1 MANPQVS
8 NKIRIVLLAGEPSG
22 DFLGANLMR
31 AIRTV
36 MPRPV
41 EFTGVGGPMMIREG
55 LVSLFDYSDLSLIGA
70 AELLPHL
77 RMIYRRIDT
86 MVEHIHR
93 TGPDLF
99 VTIDVPG
106 FARRVVKRVRAARL
120 PGQGPRLVHI
130 VAPSVWA
137 YKPKR
142 AEHFAQLY
150 DMLLALLPFEPP
162 YFEAVGLPCRF
173 IGHPVAWDWR
183 EKGDGASFREEH
195 KIAPDA
201 KLLGVFLG
209 SRGGEITRHW
219 PIFRET
225 VQQLALTHP
234 DLACII
240 PLPAARRAQVEFLM
254 AQEPW
259 PTPFTIIDPG
269 LDKKNAFAA
278 MDAALAKSGT
288 VTVELGLAGVPMVVA
303 YKVSAFTGWLVRKLF
318 LIPYLSLPNI
328 LAGKFV
334 VPEMLQGD
342 CAPEKLVPAL
352 SALLDDSGLAE
363 KQRAEVAPAL
373 AQLLPADG
381 HNPSVLAAK
390 QLLDVLS

>member
-1 MANPQVS
+1 
-8 NKIRIVLLAGEPSG
+8 
-22 DFLGANLMR
+22 MR

-36 MPRPV
+36 FPRPV
-41 EFTGVGGPMMIREG
+41 EFSGVGGPMMAREG
-55 LVSLFDYSDLSLIGA
+55 LNSLFDYSDLSLIGA

-86 MVEHIHR
+86 MVEHIHA

-142 AEHFAQLY
+142 AEHFAELY

-173 IGHPVAWDWR
+173 IGHPVAWEWR
-183 EKGDGASFREEH
+183 TKGDGAAFREEH
-195 KIAPDA
+195 KIAAQA

-209 SRGGEITRHW
+209 SRRGEIVRHW
-219 PIFRET
+219 SIFRET
-225 VQQLALTHP
+225 VQQLALNHP
-234 DLACII
+234 DLVCIL
-240 PLPAARRAQVEFLM
+240 PLPAARRAQVDFLM

-259 PTPFTIIDPG
+259 PTPYTLIDAG
-269 LDKKNAFAA
+269 FDKKDAFAA

-288 VTVELGLAGVPMVVA
+288 VSLELGLAGVPMVVA
-303 YKVSAFTGWLVRKLF
+303 YKVAAFTGWLVRKLF
-318 LIPYLSLPNI
+318 LIPYISLPNV

-334 VPEMLQGD
+334 VPEMLQAD
-342 CAPEKLVPAL
+342 CAPEKL
-352 SALLDDSGLAE
+352 
-363 KQRAEVAPAL
+363 APAL
-373 AQLLPADG
+373 DALLNNSGLGIKQREDMAAALATLLPADG

-390 QLLDVLS
+390 QLLDVLG